1 MPGLEG
7 GKTQNL
13 PKMIRNTPSVLK
25 PWLVAERFSVH
36 NRWIYPG
43 VTSHIQLPTPNYET
57 TRAYSNPSG
66 RPSLWG
72 RFMDNVKQEMAK
84 NKEMKESLKKFREER
99 QKLEQSDALRKA
111 RQKFESV
118 ESEASKSSEVLKE
131 KIGAIKGK
139 VQEAMGEVGKTEFAK
154 KAGQITGDL
163 GKSAKEAA
171 GKISEQGQ
179 SISKSGAFKSVSDA
193 AQVVKEELDSGYR
206 GNVYQAPSQL
216 RKRRETTDM
225 EDMKPMEPNTEA
237 LGMELHKDSKFYQSW
252 QNFKENN
259 QYINKVL
266 DWKMKYDESDNPL
279 IRASR
284 AVTERVSDIM
294 GGLFQKTELSET
306 LTEICKVDPNFDRL
320 QFLRHCETDIIPNVL
335 EAMVRGDLEI
345 LKDWCHEGPFN
356 ILATPIKQA
365 QKMGA
370 RFDSKILDIK
380 DVDLSMGKMME
391 QGPVLVI
398 SFQSQQIMCLRDSKG
413 NVIEGDPEKVLRVT
427 YVWVLCRDMTE
438 LDPKAAWRLLD
449 LSANSAEQLL

>member
-1 MPGLEG
+1 
-7 GKTQNL
+7 
-13 PKMIRNTPSVLK
+13 MIRHSPSALK
-25 PWLVAERFSVH
+25 PWLVVERLPIK
-36 NRWIYPG
+36 NRWLYPP
-43 VTSHIQLPTPNYET
+43 VTTQLHLPIPNYET
-57 TRAYSNPSG
+57 YRPYSNPSG

-99 QKLEQSDALRKA
+99 EKLEQSDALRKA

-118 ESEASKSSEVLKE
+118 ESEATKSTEVLKG
-131 KIGAIKGK
+131 KIGALKGK

-154 KAGQITGDL
+154 KAGQITDDL

-171 GKISEQGQ
+171 EKLSEQGQ
-179 SISKSGAFKSVSDA
+179 TIGKSGAFKTVTEA
-193 AQVVKEELDSGYR
+193 AEVVKKELDSGYR
-206 GNVYQAPSQL
+206 GNVYQAPTEL
-216 RKRRETTDM
+216 RKRRETGDS
-225 EDMKPMEPNTEA
+225 EDLKPVEPNTEA

-252 QNFKENN
+252 QNFKDNN

-279 IRASR
+279 VRASR
-284 AVTERVSDIM
+284 AVTERVTDIM

-320 QFLRHCETDIIPNVL
+320 QFLRHCETDIIPNIL

-356 ILATPIKQA
+356 ILSTPIKQA

-370 RFDSKILDIK
+370 RFDSKVLDIK
-380 DVDLSMGKMME
+380 DVDLTMGKMMD

-398 SFQSQQIMCLRDSKG
+398 SFQSQQIMCLRDAKG
-413 NVIEGDPEKVLRVT
+413 AVLEGDPEKVLRVM
-427 YVWVLCRDMTE
+427 YVWVLCRDMSE

-449 LSANSAEQLL
+449 LSAHSTEQLL

>member
-1 MPGLEG
+1 
-7 GKTQNL
+7 
-13 PKMIRNTPSVLK
+13 MIRHIPSVMK
-25 PWLVAERFSVH
+25 PWVVADRFPTH
-36 NRWIYPG
+36 NRWIYP
-43 VTSHIQLPTPNYET
+43 SISSFSRLPTSNYEV
-57 TRAYSNPSG
+57 TRPYSNQGG

-72 RFMDNVKQEMAK
+72 RFMENIKQEMTK

-99 QKLEQSDALRKA
+99 QKLEQSEALRKA

-118 ESEASKSSEVLKE
+118 ESEASKSSEVLKG
-131 KIGAIKGK
+131 KLGAFKGK

-154 KAGQITGDL
+154 KAGQITEDI

-171 GKISEQGQ
+171 EKISEQGQ
-179 SISKSGAFKSVSDA
+179 TLGKSGAFKTVSEA
-193 AQVVKEELDSGYR
+193 AQVVKEELDTR
-206 GNVYQAPSQL
+206 GRVYQAPGKL
-216 RKRRETTDM
+216 RKRREGADD
-225 EDMKPMEPNTEA
+225 EEFKPVEPNTEA

-252 QNFKENN
+252 QNFKDNN

-279 IRASR
+279 VRASR
-284 AVTERVSDIM
+284 AVTERVTDMM

-345 LKDWCHEGPFN
+345 LKDWCHEGPYN
-356 ILATPIKQA
+356 ILSTPIKQA

-380 DVDLSMGKMME
+380 DVDLSMGKMMD

-413 NVIEGDPEKVLRVT
+413 AVLEGDPEKVLRVH

-438 LDPKAAWRLLD
+438 LDPRAAWRLLD
-449 LSANSAEQLL
+449 LSANSQEQLL